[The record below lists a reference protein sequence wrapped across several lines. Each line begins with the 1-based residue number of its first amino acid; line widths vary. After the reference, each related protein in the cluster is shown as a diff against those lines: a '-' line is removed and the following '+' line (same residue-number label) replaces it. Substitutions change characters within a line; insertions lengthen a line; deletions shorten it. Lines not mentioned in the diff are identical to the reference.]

1 MLGALHGERYKFVGP
16 AQSGIEWRLV
26 LVTRRLVVVLMLAA
40 FSAVILAACG
50 SASSGSGSAS
60 LVYYSPLDPNGTN
73 VKAAKTCS
81 QQSHGAYTI
90 SITPEAN
97 SSDASRALIV
107 QRLAAHDGDFSLL
120 NMDTIWTS
128 EFAAAGWLVPITGAE
143 RQQALSGVLP
153 IAAQSG
159 EYKGRLY
166 AIPLNTNAQ
175 LLWYRKDLVKT
186 APTTWAQIIADAK
199 KLPASDGLIEEQG
212 QEYEGYTVWFNS
224 VLASAGGQVVN
235 PQTGKIVLGH
245 PAVVA
250 AQILKD
256 VADSGRAD
264 PSLSTD
270 QEDQGRLA
278 FEAGHA
284 AFMLNWPYVY
294 AAGRTDAATSSV
306 TKHVFQNMGWAPYP
320 SVYPGVPGKSSVGG
334 ANIGVSKYSAHPQ
347 LAVKAAL
354 CMTRFYW
361 QNQEAINEGLPPV
374 TVASYHDPAV
384 IKAYPFAA
392 ILLKQ
397 LENATNRPA
406 TPFYSDVTLAIQQ
419 TLHPASSI
427 QPVQD
432 IKSLRSCLSTLLKG
446 GLC

>member
-1 MLGALHGERYKFVGP
+1 VFRRSASSGCHRRVP
-16 AQSGIEWRLV
+16 ASRFAMV
-26 LVTRRLVVVLMLAA
+26 LV
-40 FSAVILAACG
+40 FAVMCAMWTAACG
-50 SASSGSGSAS
+50 SSSSGKGPAS
-60 LVYYSPLDPNGTN
+60 IVYYSPLDPNGTN

-81 QQSHGAYTI
+81 EQSHGSYNI

-97 SSDASRALIV
+97 SSDASRQLIV
-107 QRLAAHDGDFSLL
+107 QRLAAHDGDYSLL

-128 EFAAAGWLVPITGAE
+128 EFAAAGWLKKFTGAD
-143 RQQALSGVLP
+143 RQEALSGVLP
-153 IAAQSG
+153 IAAQSA
-159 EYKGRLY
+159 EYKGNLY
-166 AIPLNTNAQ
+166 AVPLNTNAQ
-175 LLWYRKDLVKT
+175 LLWYRKDLV
-186 APTTWAQIIADAK
+186 PHPPSTWAEMIADAK

-212 QEYEGYTVWFNS
+212 AQYEGYTVWFNS
-224 VLASAGGQVVN
+224 VLASAGGEVVN
-235 PQTGKIVLGH
+235 AQGKPVLGH

-250 AQILKD
+250 AQTIKD

-294 AAGRTDAATSSV
+294 AAGRTDGATSAV
-306 TKHVFQNMGWAPYP
+306 TKHVFENMGWAPYP

-334 ANIGVSKYSAHPQ
+334 ANIGVSAYTKYPSQAI
-347 LAVKAAL
+347 AAAL
-354 CMTRFYW
+354 CMTRYYW

-374 TVASYHDPAV
+374 TIASYHNPAV
-384 IKAYPFAA
+384 IKSYPFAA
-392 ILLKQ
+392 VLLKQ
-397 LENATNRPA
+397 LQHATNRPE

-419 TLHPASSI
+419 TLHPAGSI
-427 QPVQD
+427 KPTQD
-432 IKSLRSCLSTLLKG
+432 IAALRSCLTTLLKG